1 MARKVLS
8 QKQRNFIQ
16 EYISNGQNGT
26 QAAMVAYGTSNPNS
40 AHVIAAENIRKA
52 TIRDQILGLIEKHSI
67 GPPKWVATLSDAMN
81 AESKQAIGNGEVISN
96 PDFAIRLKAVDLCAK
111 LADAYPHTDASRHEH
126 RHLHLS
132 VSEDPAILRFKVLHG
147 RAPTERELADLTV
160 NNSIST
166 PNPIDVTPIKGS
178 NDH

>member
-1 MARKVLS
+1 MGRATRRILS
-8 QKQRNFIQ
+8 EKQRNFIA

-26 QAAMVAYGTSNPNS
+26 QAAIASYNVKPCVAPS
-40 AHVIAAENIRKA
+40 IASENLSKPNIRS
-52 TIRDQILGLIEKHSI
+52 QILALIDKHSI
-67 GPPKWVATLSDAMN
+67 GPPTWATTLSDALH

-147 RAPTERELADLTV
+147 RAPTEREIADLTV
-160 NNSIST
+160 HNT
-166 PNPIDVTPIKGS
+166 IDIQAETNKS
-178 NDH
+178 NDRK